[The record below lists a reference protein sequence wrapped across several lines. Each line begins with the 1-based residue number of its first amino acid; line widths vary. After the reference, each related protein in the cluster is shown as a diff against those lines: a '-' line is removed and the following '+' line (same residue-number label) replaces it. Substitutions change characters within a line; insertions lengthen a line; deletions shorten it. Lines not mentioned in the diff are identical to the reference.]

1 MQPVFPELAAP
12 VQKYPCLAV
21 SDPRS
26 NPSGHI
32 SRHGMNMLDLVGYLA
47 AAMVFIAFYMK
58 DMVLLRVVALGS
70 NVAFLVYA
78 LGLHLV
84 PVATLHMALVP
95 VNCWRLWEV
104 IRAAACCRD
113 NEAACR
119 DGASA
124 AGD

>member
-58 DMVLLRVVALGS
+58 DMVL
-70 NVAFLVYA
+70 VYA